1 MRVFGVQLRKEL
13 REQWRTRKL
22 LIVVAVLLIFGLM
35 SPAFAKIMPDLLKS
49 LSESQASGV
58 QIILPE
64 PSLRDATDQFVKN
77 TTQFGLLLA
86 VLVGFGAI
94 VGERE
99 RGQLALVFPHPL
111 PRRVF
116 VLAKFAA
123 LAILFGLAVLLGA
136 SADYIYTVILFEA
149 PDLGGFVAMV
159 ILLYVWLMC
168 LVALTLLASALGRS
182 MTTAGAIAFGFVL
195 LLSLAGM
202 FTREAPGA
210 LTEWGR
216 LLANGIDAPARWGAL
231 AVTLAITALAVTASA
246 LILERQEIE

>member
-35 SPAFAKIMPDLLKS
+35 SPVFAKITPDLLKS
-49 LSESQASGV
+49 LGESQASGV

-64 PSLRDATDQFVKN
+64 PSARDATDQFVKN

-99 RGQLALVFPHPL
+99 RGQLALIFPHPL
-111 PRRVF
+111 PRRTF

-123 LAILFGLAVLLGA
+123 LAILFGLALLLGA
-136 SADYIYTVILFEA
+136 IADYIYTVILFDA
-149 PDLGGFVAMV
+149 PDLGDFVAMV
-159 ILLYVWLMC
+159 TLLYVWLLC

-182 MTTAGAIAFGFVL
+182 MTTAGAIAFGLVL

-202 FTREAPGA
+202 FTRLAPGA

-216 LLANGIDAPARWGAL
+216 LLANGMDAPARWGAL
-231 AVTLAITALAVTASA
+231 AVTLAIAGLAVAASA